1 MITIGLVPLFV
12 IACIA
17 ALLLSEDTV
26 LRLRGA
32 FAVLSWLPFGIA
44 ASALGLPGPINLTL
58 GYLLIFFLILACLS
72 SLLFLLLGTRI
83 LLAAKRRGEACPSVF
98 GATVIASLPLAAVV
112 LYALVRLVSRAVG
125 V

>member
-1 MITIGLVPLFV
+1 MVSFPPLFV

-32 FAVLSWLPFGIA
+32 FGVLSWLPFEIA
-44 ASALGLPGPINLTL
+44 ALALGLPGLIKLTL

-83 LLAAKRRGEACPSVF
+83 LLAAKRRAEACPGVV
-98 GATVIASLPLAAVV
+98 GATVIAALPRAAVV
-112 LYALVRLVSRAVG
+112 LYVRVRLVSRGVG